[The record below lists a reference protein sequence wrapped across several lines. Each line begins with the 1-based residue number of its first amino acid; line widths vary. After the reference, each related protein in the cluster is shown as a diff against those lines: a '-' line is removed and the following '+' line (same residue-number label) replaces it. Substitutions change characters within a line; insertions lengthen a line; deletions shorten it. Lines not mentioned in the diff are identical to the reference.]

1 MDFKLWMKL
10 TSKLWTPV
18 KDTRHDWLRRNKNI
32 PKNLTETQIS
42 LFLCLLCRQLLGSL
56 LACYRN
62 EQIMPSWI
70 SSHVKVLF
78 QQTCAKGLWY
88 IFGNWKASFTF
99 TSTAQINFYFGIVW
113 YQAEV
118 KVKRAIWATQST
130 IKQ

>member
-1 MDFKLWMKL
+1 
-10 TSKLWTPV
+10 
-18 KDTRHDWLRRNKNI
+18 
-32 PKNLTETQIS
+32 LTEKKQKHSKFLTKTQIS
-42 LFLCLLCRQLLGSL
+42 LFPLPFVSAIAWK

-99 TSTAQINFYFGIVW
+99 TSTAQINFYFGIV
-113 YQAEV
+113 
-118 KVKRAIWATQST
+118 
-130 IKQ
+130 